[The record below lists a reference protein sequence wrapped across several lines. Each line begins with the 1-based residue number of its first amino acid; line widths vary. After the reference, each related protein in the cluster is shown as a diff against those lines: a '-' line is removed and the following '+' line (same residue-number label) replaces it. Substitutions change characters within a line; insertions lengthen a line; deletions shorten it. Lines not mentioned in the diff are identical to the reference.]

1 MNGKFHHSLI
11 LVCMLA
17 VLCLLITD
25 NAVFCPKEAV
35 MTEDAALL
43 GSDGGEDDDLSLCY
57 ISETEAVANFPPILY
72 VGPARLAKRP
82 FSNGLL
88 SFAVLTV
95 LVSRRRLLNVPRE
108 ERFFCLLSACYISLR
123 PFFAGITDPVQKGRQ
138 KWICCFCVNIIKK

>member
-35 MTEDAALL
+35 MTEDTALP

-108 ERFFCLLSACYISLR
+108 ERFFACFQPAIFLCARFLRELLILFKKDGKSGYAV
-123 PFFAGITDPVQKGRQ
+123 FA
-138 KWICCFCVNIIKK
+138 

>member
-35 MTEDAALL
+35 MTEDAALP

-72 VGPARLAKRP
+72 VGPARLVKRP

-88 SFAVLTV
+88 GFAGDGCLMF
-95 LVSRRRLLNVPRE
+95 P
-108 ERFFCLLSACYISLR
+108 ERSVFLPVFSL
-123 PFFAGITDPVQKGRQ
+123 PYFFAPV
-138 KWICCFCVNIIKK
+138 FCGNY

>member
-35 MTEDAALL
+35 MTEDAALP

-72 VGPARLAKRP
+72 GEASVFQRT
-82 FSNGLL
+82 F
-88 SFAVLTV
+88 
-95 LVSRRRLLNVPRE
+95 E
-108 ERFFCLLSACYISLR
+108 FCCSDSSCEQEA
-123 PFFAGITDPVQKGRQ
+123 AA
-138 KWICCFCVNIIKK
+138 